1 MYPFRNILF
10 PTDFPSRAQAALK
23 YAAAFAREG
32 SGEVVLFSVQNS
44 KVSSELL
51 RLPLK
56 ALPEPENEWLTQLR
70 NGIEQLLADP
80 HLAGVPIQP
89 VIVDGDPVQRIT
101 QAAIDYGS
109 DLITVVTQGR
119 RGLSRAFASSRAEEI
134 IAEAPCPVLALRP
147 SQRDFVINHHQGT
160 RIKLTRIIVATN
172 FRPSSAAA
180 TQVAMQLAKHQS
192 AELHV
197 VYVIG
202 DYFEQISSL
211 FPEGGLAALTKLR
224 SNIQERMSQ
233 IAASGQSP
241 IVTHIAEGRPYEEI
255 IRRASDID
263 AELIVIGT
271 AVHNSLFGGSRVLGS
286 EIERVIRNAPCPV
299 LCVPAARVLT
309 PLPSFVAQPA

>member
-10 PTDFPSRAQAALK
+10 PTDFPSRAQVALK

-51 RLPLK
+51 TLPRNE
-56 ALPEPENEWLTQLR
+56 LPDPQNEWLNQLR
-70 NGIEQLLADP
+70 NGVEELLADP
-80 HLAGVPIQP
+80 VVAGVPIQP
-89 VIVDGDPVQRIT
+89 VIVEGDPVAKIT

-119 RGLSRAFASSRAEEI
+119 KGLSRALASSRAEEI

-147 SQRDFVINHHQGT
+147 SQRDFVKQQQGASIHLR
-160 RIKLTRIIVATN
+160 RILIATN

-180 TQVAMQLAKHQS
+180 TLVGMQLAKHQS
-192 AELHV
+192 AEVHV

-202 DYFEQISSL
+202 DYFDQISSL
-211 FPEGGLAALTKLR
+211 FPEGGLAALKKLR

-233 IAASGQSP
+233 IEANGLLTT
-241 IVTHIAEGRPYEEI
+241 VTHIAEGRPYEEI
-255 IRRASDID
+255 VRRATEIE
-263 AELIVIGT
+263 AELIVMGT

-286 EIERVIRNAPCPV
+286 ELERVIRNAPCPV
-299 LCVPAARVLT
+299 LCVPATRVIT